1 MATGS
6 LSKGMSMLHLVSCSR
21 TVTRVGD
28 ASGQVQLVVT
38 PDYVLV
44 DVQGRERGVDGV
56 ERANHGTT
64 ILNHAQALVLRNALS
79 QFLAA
84 RRPGKAAA

>member
-1 MATGS
+1 MRIASIGTCWSTRSDTSAATRTAPGS

-44 DVQGRERGVDGV
+44 TFRAGRG
-56 ERANHGTT
+56 
-64 ILNHAQALVLRNALS
+64 ALTALS
-79 QFLAA
+79 ALIMEQ
-84 RRPGKAAA
+84 RY